1 MESKPSSILRK
12 NRKYDPQGP
21 TESQFEEKVLSSEDL
36 DSMNT
41 NEAGMISIADLLKKQ
56 SQPPQ

>member
-1 MESKPSSILRK
+1 MESKPNSILRK
-12 NRKYDPQGP
+12 NRKYDTQVPN
-21 TESQFEEKVLSSEDL
+21 ESKFQDKVLSNEDL

-56 SQPPQ
+56 S